1 MMRHQEIEERRERL
15 RAKLQELGQSLE
27 DYRDLGGSVRLRF
40 DTGDPADF
48 MEALGTEEVTLA
60 LISIEV
66 ED

>member
-1 MMRHQEIEERRERL
+1 MMGHQEIEERRGRL
-15 RAKLQELGQSLE
+15 RDKLQKLGRSLQ

-48 MEALGTEEVTLA
+48 MEALGAEELTID
-60 LISIEV
+60 LIGIEV